1 LCYSYE
7 AFALAPSA
15 EQLGSHGQMLVAQG
29 LYVAAKEFLEAAL
42 KLTPALGKRSS
53 VLHSLALSR
62 FALGEYEAAL
72 EAETKALDFIDK
84 EPELGGEV
92 NAVWYVMRERLITGE
107 ESESE
112 KKVIEDVRVQAI
124 DYRELAPVSMM
135 MLPPQIVHRLQ
146 EIPAE
151 EN

>member
-1 LCYSYE
+1 
-7 AFALAPSA
+7 
-15 EQLGSHGQMLVAQG
+15 

-42 KLTPALGKRSS
+42 KQTPALGKRSS
-53 VLHSLALSR
+53 VLHALALSR
-62 FALGEYEAAL
+62 FAFGEYEAAL

-112 KKVIEDVRVQAI
+112 KKVIEDGRLQAI

-135 MLPPQIVHRLQ
+135 MLPPEIVRRLQ
-146 EIPAE
+146 DIPAE
-151 EN
+151 EK